1 MSRAAGCTVLV
12 ERIPSSA
19 IDIMGWNMGQL
30 ARCNAPMPPHTDL
43 SQLDRLYKGDRN
55 RMARWV
61 GIYLEEAPGQ
71 LERLVTCVERTDLEG
86 LLAIVHDLKPTMH
99 YLGAQRMQDLLVRLA
114 QEARTAGV
122 TGCGPLLQAL
132 MEEARSVSSE
142 LQQHFQVEQGS

>member
-1 MSRAAGCTVLV
+1 MSRAAGCTVLG

-19 IDIMGWNMGQL
+19 IDIMGWSMGQL
-30 ARCNAPMPPHTDL
+30 ARYNVPMPPHTDL

-71 LERLVTCVERTDLEG
+71 LERLATCVDREELEG

-99 YLGAQRMQDLLVRLA
+99 YLGAQRMQELLVRLA

-122 TGCGPLLQAL
+122 AACGPVLQDLLD
-132 MEEARSVSSE
+132 EARSVSSE
-142 LQQHFQVEQGS
+142 LQRHFQEELST

>member
-1 MSRAAGCTVLV
+1 
-12 ERIPSSA
+12 
-19 IDIMGWNMGQL
+19 MGWNMGQL

>member
-1 MSRAAGCTVLV
+1 MSRAAGCTVLG

-19 IDIMGWNMGQL
+19 IDIMGWSMGQL
-30 ARCNAPMPPHTDL
+30 ARYNVPMPPHTDL

-99 YLGAQRMQDLLVRLA
+99 YLGAQRMQELLVRLA
-114 QEARTAGV
+114 QEARTVGV
-122 TGCGPLLQAL
+122 AACGSVLQEL
-132 MEEARSVSSE
+132 MEEARSITSE
-142 LQQHFQVEQGS
+142 LERHFQVELRS